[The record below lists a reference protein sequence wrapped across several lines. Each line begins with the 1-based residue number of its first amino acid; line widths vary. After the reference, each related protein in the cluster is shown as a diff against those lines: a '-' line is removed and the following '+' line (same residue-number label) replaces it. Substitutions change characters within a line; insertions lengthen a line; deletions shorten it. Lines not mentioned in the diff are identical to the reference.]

1 VLRILRIGI
10 SLALM
15 AVIVIAIDWRDAL
28 AQVSTL
34 NPALLTLVIAA
45 YAIQLCV
52 TSWKW
57 RWALRIHELR
67 YPYGFLTRA
76 VVIGFYLNNFLPT
89 SIGGD
94 AFRIYRTLP
103 TAPPESRAV
112 SAVVLERL
120 VGLFALLIL
129 GLVGAL
135 LLYPEYQ
142 LARAYVALI
151 TMGTVAVVLLIAVLR
166 WLPIDRLTAGT
177 VSARWIAPVR
187 ENLRYIRQAR
197 GEWLPLVGISLLFQ
211 AQAILVV
218 NLLFMA
224 IHEPVSIPQAAM
236 IAAIAG
242 IAAVVP
248 LSINGFGIV
257 EASIAVAA
265 AAVGPGYEAG
275 LIVALLMRILIVPLT
290 LLAGLAYAL
299 EPGARR
305 DASTVRAHDGVL
317 FTTANT
323 RNLRSSG

>member
-1 VLRILRIGI
+1 MRVLRIGI

-15 AVIVIAIDWRDAL
+15 AVIVIAVDWRTAI
-28 AQVSTL
+28 AQVRSL
-34 NPALLTLVIAA
+34 NAALLTLVVVA

-52 TSWKW
+52 SSWKW

-103 TAPPESRAV
+103 AAPPKSRAV

-120 VGLFALLIL
+120 VGLSALLLL
-129 GLVGAL
+129 GLAGAL
-135 LLYPEYQ
+135 LQYNEYQ
-142 LARAYVALI
+142 LARAYVAFATIGAL
-151 TMGTVAVVLLIAVLR
+151 AAVLLFTVLR
-166 WLPIDRLTAGT
+166 WLPIDRLTEGT
-177 VSARWIAPVR
+177 FIARWLSPVR
-187 ENLRYIRQAR
+187 ENLRYIRHAR
-197 GEWLPLVGISLLFQ
+197 GEWLPLIGISLLFQ
-211 AQAILVV
+211 AQAILIV
-218 NLLFMA
+218 NLLFIA
-224 IHEPVSIPQAAM
+224 IHQPVSIPQAAM
-236 IAAIAG
+236 IAAVAG

-248 LSINGFGIV
+248 FSINGLGIV
-257 EASIAVAA
+257 EASIAGAA

-275 LIVALLMRILIVPLT
+275 LVVALLMRILIVPLT
-290 LLAGLAYAL
+290 LLAGLAYAF

-305 DASTVRAHDGVL
+305 DASAVREHDGVL
-317 FTTANT
+317 FTPANT